1 MSVRRSR
8 QRPRRSRWPII
19 PHFSRVA
26 KNGPLARML
35 FRKLRKLPAERV
47 AISQVAKASRGA
59 RGRFAGCE
67 SFSWSAW
74 RFPAAGK
81 FPAKRVA
88 FSRSW
93 KVSRVARGVFQRLE
107 SFPRSAW
114 RFPAAGKFPAKRVAF
129 SSGWKILLGSDY
141 VYIPHS
147 SFSSS
152 LIGLTFFFLKLN
164 SSRRCIIFRRR
175 TIPAPVSV
183 ISPSRRLS

>member
-1 MSVRRSR
+1 MGLWRGCFFASCESFPRSA
-8 QRPRRSRWPII
+8 WP
-19 PHFSRVA
+19 
-26 KNGPLARML
+26 

-47 AISQVAKASRGA
+47 AVSQVAKASRGA
-59 RGRFAGCE
+59 HGVFQ
-67 SFSWSAW
+67 AW

-81 FPAKRVA
+81 FPAWRVA

-114 RFPAAGKFPAKRVAF
+114 RFPAAGKSPAERVTF
-129 SSGWKILLGSDY
+129 SSGWKVLLGSDY